1 MMKRM
6 GNKKVK
12 KAKEKAARKAVEK
25 ALRKAEEKAAK
36 KAREAKEKAAKE
48 AKKAEDKAA
57 KKAREER
64 EDLARNAQAAR
75 EQASAAKAELDEAA
89 QVVHEAMA
97 PPALGDLLRAGATTD
112 LSAIDPAGTL
122 GFEGSKA
129 DAEALMPILAEEVS
143 TLQERLY
150 AESKGGGE
158 RSVLLVIQGMDT
170 AGKGGIMRHVVG
182 AMDPQGTRITAFKAP
197 TEEEKAHPF
206 LWRIR
211 NDLPEPGQVGVFDRS
226 HYEDVLIVRVHDLVP
241 RAQWARRYGQIN
253 TFERGLVAK
262 GMTVI
267 KVMLHISSEE
277 QKARL
282 AARLERPDKYWKFNP
297 GDVVEGRHWDD
308 YQEAYQAVI
317 EKCSTDEAPWYVVP
331 ADRKWY
337 ARLAVMSL
345 LREHLTAMDPQW
357 PAADFDVA
365 EQQRLLAES

>member
-6 GNKKVK
+6 ANKKVK

-25 ALRKAEEKAAK
+25 ALRKAEEKKRAK
-36 KAREAKEKAAKE
+36 AEKKAKE
-48 AKKAEDKAA
+48 AKKAEKKAA
-57 KKAREER
+57 KEAEQAEQARAREVR
-64 EDLARNAQAAR
+64 AAS
-75 EQASAAKAELDEAA
+75 EQASAARAELDEAA
-89 QVVHEAMA
+89 QVVHEVLT
-97 PPALGDLLRAGATTD
+97 PPALGALLKAGPTTD
-112 LSAIDPAGTL
+112 LGAIDTRGTP
-122 GFEGSKA
+122 GFDGSKA
-129 DAEALMPILAEEVS
+129 DAEALMPILADEVS
-143 TLQERLY
+143 SLQERLY

-211 NDLPEPGQVGVFDRS
+211 NALPEPGHVGVFDRS

-241 RAQWARRYGQIN
+241 RAQWSRRYGQIN
-253 TFERGLVAK
+253 TFERGLVTK

-267 KVMLHISSEE
+267 KVMLHISSDE

-282 AARLERPDKYWKFNP
+282 AERLERPDKYWKFNP
-297 GDVVEGRHWDD
+297 GDIDERRHWDD
-308 YQEAYQAVI
+308 YQEAYQAAI

-337 ARLAVMSL
+337 ARLAVMTL
-345 LREHLTAMDPQW
+345 LREHLLALDPQW
-357 PAADFDVA
+357 PEADFDVA
-365 EQQRLLAES
+365 EQQKLLAES